1 MTKRKKAALGVLGA
15 LVLAVA
21 VACIV
26 YVVRVPDLTIYFDSG
41 KGDAFTMQTKTGVIQ
56 KIELPGY
63 DKVSF
68 VTPFDGGYYCR
79 AEKGENDYFLLV
91 QDGQVTG
98 ELAEPDYAETL
109 YVDEMGAVADGLYA
123 ACSVGENL
131 QKVLF
136 ADFANGQITELPLT
150 DGRWQ
155 AYLATQGGTVLLGRG
170 GESAP
175 YICRW
180 QNGRLQELVQ
190 GTAPVLLSETQ
201 FLYED
206 VYTEEHGS
214 RLMLYDLATGEA
226 KPAAQKVNF
235 DLYSAGL
242 GWSAAPFTPNGWLVG
257 WRGGIPMYEATALL
271 SGITVTNVDS
281 GESYWLPTTLGR
293 NASHLQAIANA

>member
-41 KGDAFTMQTKTGVIQ
+41 KGDAFTMQTKTGVIK
-56 KIELPGY
+56 KIKLPGY

-98 ELAEPDYAETL
+98 ELPEPQHGGLYSVDMYAA
-109 YVDEMGAVADGLYA
+109 DDGLYIIYLDD
-123 ACSVGENL
+123 G
-131 QKVLF
+131 KVFF
-136 ADFANGQITELPLT
+136 ADFANEQITELPLGPGQHPN
-150 DGRWQ
+150 DL
-155 AYLATQGGTVLLGRG
+155 LAHGDTVLLERDDP
-170 GESAP
+170 E
-175 YICRW
+175 
-180 QNGRLQELVQ
+180 NGMCIYRYKNKTLTELAQ
-190 GTAPVLLSETQ
+190 GYMRVFLSETQ
-201 FLYED
+201 FLYQTKD
-206 VYTEEHGS
+206 YAW
-214 RLMLYDLATGEA
+214 MLYDLTTGTSQPAT
-226 KPAAQKVNF
+226 QKVNF
-235 DLYSAGL
+235 DLCTSMM
-242 GWSAAPFTPNGWLVG
+242 GWQGAPAAANGWLAV
-257 WRGGIPMYEATALL
+257 WRAGIPAHEATALL

-293 NASHLQAIANA
+293 DASHLQAIANA

>member
-1 MTKRKKAALGVLGA
+1 MLGA

-26 YVVRVPDLTIYFDSG
+26 YVVRVPDLTVYYDSYDG
-41 KGDAFTMQTKTGVIQ
+41 EAFSLQTKTGVIR

-63 DKVSF
+63 DTVSLA
-68 VTPFDGGYYCR
+68 TPFDGGYYCC
-79 AEKGENDYFLLV
+79 AKKNGDDYFLLV

-98 ELAEPDYAETL
+98 ELAAPDYAGTL
-109 YVDEMGAVADGLYA
+109 YVDEMGAAADGLYA
-123 ACSVGENL
+123 SCSVGENE

-155 AYLATQGGTVLLGRG
+155 AYLATLGNTVLLGRG
-170 GESAP
+170 GASAP

-180 QNGRLQELVQ
+180 KNGRLQELVQ

-214 RLMLYDLATGEA
+214 RLMLYDLTTGEA

-235 DLYSAGL
+235 GLYSAGL
-242 GWSAAPFTPNGWLVG
+242 GWSAAPAANNGWLAG
-257 WRGGIPMYEATALL
+257 WRGGFPMYEATALV
-271 SGITVTNVDS
+271 SGVTVTNVNT
-281 GESYWLPTTLGR
+281 GESYWLPTTLFR
-293 NASHLQAIANA
+293 RALNLQAVENT

>member
-15 LVLAVA
+15 VVLAVA

-41 KGDAFTMQTKTGVIQ
+41 KGKALTMQTKTGVIK
-56 KIELPGY
+56 KIKLPGY

-98 ELAEPDYAETL
+98 ELAEPQHGGLYSVDMYAA
-109 YVDEMGAVADGLYA
+109 DDGLYIIYLDDGKA
-123 ACSVGENL
+123 F
-131 QKVLF
+131 F
-136 ADFANGQITELPLT
+136 ADFANEQITELPLSPSQHPN
-150 DGRWQ
+150 DL
-155 AYLATQGGTVLLGRG
+155 LAHGDTVLLERDDP
-170 GESAP
+170 E
-175 YICRW
+175 
-180 QNGRLQELVQ
+180 NGMCIYRYKNKTLTELAQ
-190 GTAPVLLSETQ
+190 GYMRVFLSETQ
-201 FLYED
+201 FLYQTKD
-206 VYTEEHGS
+206 YAW
-214 RLMLYDLATGEA
+214 MLYDLTTGTSQPAT
-226 KPAAQKVNF
+226 QKVNF
-235 DLYSAGL
+235 DLCTSMM
-242 GWSAAPFTPNGWLVG
+242 GWSAAPAAPNGWLVG

-293 NASHLQAIANA
+293 DASHLQAIANA